1 MLPIPPG
8 HRRMSLVG
16 DRRSGHFSPSWLPS
30 VRFTSVEKRPD
41 RLSFNA
47 QGLTGGLPAMF
58 FEEVKRTE
66 GSHDEKNHRRSPHS
80 TRTGDDREE
89 SRPGSSLL
97 FN

>member
-1 MLPIPPG
+1 MAPFGPLYFGRKTP
-8 HRRMSLVG
+8 
-16 DRRSGHFSPSWLPS
+16 RSP
-30 VRFTSVEKRPD
+30 EKRPD

-47 QGLTGGLPAMF
+47 QGLAGGLPAMF